1 MRILILLLILFLLD
15 LYVYQ
20 AVKILSQDRAEWLKL
35 AWRGSFWVTTLA
47 SFALILTMLSPE
59 SAYWSEAV
67 KNISRAGLF
76 IFYISKLL
84 FAFFMFI
91 DDIRRLAQYTFHYFR
106 QTHIGLEINRSEV
119 LLGLAFFMAFIPFSS
134 LIYGMVRNPYRYQV
148 LKETIFLPALKES
161 PDIKIVHISDI
172 HSGSFANPDAVKK
185 GIDIINS
192 LQPDFVFF
200 TGDIVNSKS
209 DELTPYI
216 PIFKEINPKNEVF
229 SVLGNHDYGDYAQWN
244 SIDAKRQNMQQL
256 IDGHASMGWDLLLDE
271 HRVIN
276 WYGKNIVIA
285 GIQNSSGSP
294 RFKSYGN
301 PNKALQETDS
311 ADVILL
317 LSHDPSFW
325 ESGILSLKQKVD
337 VTFSGHTHGFQF
349 GVEIP
354 GWFKWSPV
362 QYVYKQWA
370 GLYEKENQ
378 FLYINR
384 GFGFLGYPGRV
395 GILPEITEITL
406 TGTQQPL

>member
-1 MRILILLLILFLLD
+1 
-15 LYVYQ
+15 
-20 AVKILSQDRAEWLKL
+20 
-35 AWRGSFWVTTLA
+35 
-47 SFALILTMLSPE
+47 
-59 SAYWSEAV
+59 
-67 KNISRAGLF
+67 
-76 IFYISKLL
+76 
-84 FAFFMFI
+84 MFI

-370 GLYEKENQ
+370 GLYEKESQ
-378 FLYINR
+378 FLYVNR